1 MHALR
6 ELQKLETDV
15 MQKLGV
21 IFGIDEDDVDVEVDL
36 LRVYNAGEASRKKDL
51 VLSTCVHYSY
61 TI

>member
-21 IFGIDEDDVDVEVDL
+21 IFGVDEDDVDVEVDL
-36 LRVYNAGEASRKKDL
+36 LRVYNAGEGSRKKDL
-51 VLSTCVHYSY
+51 VRYLEQL
-61 TI
+61 